1 MAISIRIQ
9 RMRHLLF
16 FLCLFISLVFI
27 NLALADIVLDS
38 KLQEVKKYSQVPVA
52 DRCRTVSQEK
62 KMGAVFDQG
71 SLGWCYGYV
80 AADLYSFELNLP
92 AKSRVSPLWMS
103 ATHQLTDRDEIKEA
117 YFNNVVN
124 RQDIASLLIEYDIK
138 HRNNEKDEEGKYKN
152 SYQLTSAEVLSQ
164 RQNSMASKKKTKLSE
179 SAGGL
184 IRNALEISMSLNR
197 VCTINDLK
205 NFENLKPSTAAWVIE
220 KSAKGINCGHKSN
233 LENNIIDFVE
243 IQKAAVKA
251 QKDFINSRCSL
262 PNPKYNRNKVVDLN
276 YTVDNPMPKEKRQ
289 QALYD
294 MNESL
299 DKNSIFGISYRAR
312 LITQDDPGQHDYHAG
327 TVIGRK
333 LIDNKC
339 FYQIRNSW
347 GPGCDQYKDN
357 NPNVKCEHGGSI
369 YVEEDELIDHL
380 NGITKFVDP
389 KN

>member
-1 MAISIRIQ
+1 MIYLLIFANFVIS
-9 RMRHLLF
+9 LF
-16 FLCLFISLVFI
+16 FTIP
-27 NLALADIVLDS
+27 ALADIVLES
-38 KLQEVKKYSQVPVA
+38 KLQDVKKYSQVPVA
-52 DRCRTVSQEK
+52 DRCKTVSQEK
-62 KMGAVFDQG
+62 KMGAAFDQG

-92 AKSRVSPLWMS
+92 PKSRVSPLWMS

-124 RQDIASLLIEYDIK
+124 RQDIASLLIEYNIK
-138 HRNNEKDEEGKYKN
+138 HKNNEKDEDGKYKN
-152 SYQLTSAEVLSQ
+152 SYQLTSAEVLSL
-164 RQNSMASKKKTKLSE
+164 RQNSMASKNKTALSE

-184 IRNALEISMSLNR
+184 IRNALEISMSQNR
-197 VCTINDLK
+197 VCTTTDLK

-220 KSAKGINCGHKSN
+220 KSSKGINCNHKSN
-233 LENNIIDFVE
+233 LENNLIDIVE
-243 IQKAAVKA
+243 IKKAAVKA

-262 PNPKYNRNKVVDLN
+262 PNPKYNRKKVVDLN
-276 YTVDNPMPKEKRQ
+276 YSVENPMPSEKRK

-299 DKNSIFGISYRAR
+299 DKNSIFGISYRAK
-312 LITQDDPGQHDYHAG
+312 LISKFDPGQHDYHAS

-347 GPGCDQYKDN
+347 GPGCDQYKDDN
-357 NPNVKCEHGGSI
+357 ANIKCEHGGSI

-389 KN
+389 TN